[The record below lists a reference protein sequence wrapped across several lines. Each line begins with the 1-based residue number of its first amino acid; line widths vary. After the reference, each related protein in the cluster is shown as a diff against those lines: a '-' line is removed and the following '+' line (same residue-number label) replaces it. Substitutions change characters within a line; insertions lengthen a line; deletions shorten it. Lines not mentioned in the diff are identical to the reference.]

1 MFLICPETIFINSQ
15 PTFQRQNILHIFTTL
30 AESTSAILSHWH
42 LFLIIISKK
51 KPKQYCFEENQKAI
65 ISGCP
70 WVYFIFVL
78 FCFLGIFFIYFLFQV
93 PSELSDIFLKIIQ
106 CDFEKHCL
114 RFIILRLS
122 QKEIHWFPLYFYSGV
137 FNIWYY
143 LALWVAR
150 KYNSQFD
157 DNFLCSAVFKFQI
170 IIYF

>member
-1 MFLICPETIFINSQ
+1 MNFCHIVSLTFISYNNQ
-15 PTFQRQNILHIFTTL
+15 Q
-30 AESTSAILSHWH
+30 
-42 LFLIIISKK
+42 KK
-51 KPKQYCFEENQKAI
+51 KTKKQNKTKQKKHQYCFEENQKAI
-65 ISGCP
+65 IPGCP

-93 PSELSDIFLKIIQ
+93 LSEKSDIFLKIIQ

-122 QKEIHWFPLYFYSGV
+122 WKEIYWFPLCLYSGV

-150 KYNSQFD
+150 K
-157 DNFLCSAVFKFQI
+157 V
-170 IIYF
+170 